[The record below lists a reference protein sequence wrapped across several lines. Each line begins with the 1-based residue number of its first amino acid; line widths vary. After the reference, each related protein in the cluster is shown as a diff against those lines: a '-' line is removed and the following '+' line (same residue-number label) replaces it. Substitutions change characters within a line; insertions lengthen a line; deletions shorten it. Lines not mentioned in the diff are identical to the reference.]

1 MEHPPLLTDL
11 EVGRWQPLSKL
22 AFLPEWLH
30 SKVWAQNVEKEEY
43 NPQ

>member
-1 MEHPPLLTDL
+1 
-11 EVGRWQPLSKL
+11 VG
-22 AFLPEWLH
+22 AAVEIGILPEWLH